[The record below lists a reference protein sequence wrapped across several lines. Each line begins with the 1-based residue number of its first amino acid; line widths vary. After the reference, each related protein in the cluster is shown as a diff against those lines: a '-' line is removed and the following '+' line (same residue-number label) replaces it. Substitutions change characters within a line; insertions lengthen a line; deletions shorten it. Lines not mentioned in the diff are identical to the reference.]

1 MSDSITASTIAQQ
14 AFTFMERSPLS
25 ALSDDSAEAI
35 DAARVYPQAV
45 DICLEAHDFSFARWL
60 VDLPQ
65 LAAVPSGGAADPD
78 LPYTYALPSDCVKL
92 RHISPEGFAW
102 RVDGGLVRADVL
114 GGIQLMYTR
123 RVTDTKLLPASFQ
136 TAVSAQ
142 IAVLLAPFWVT
153 TRTKRESL
161 KDDFRNYLQLAISA
175 DRATASAARFD
186 GNPEVGDWVAEAT
199 R

>member
-92 RHISPEGFAW
+92 RRISPEGFAW
-102 RVDGGLVRADVL
+102 RVDGDLVRADVL

-142 IAVLLAPFWVT
+142 IAVLLAPYWVT